1 MPFEVRVACDADCA
15 AIARLEC
22 SLGRLEWDEDGVKA
36 TLRGRANSGLVALE
50 DGQQIGHVLYCRVID
65 EVEILT
71 VAVDSAYRRQGIG
84 YELLR
89 HASALTQAK
98 LMHLEVRATNTPAIA
113 LYLKLGFENVGRRKA
128 YYRDGEDAIVM
139 RAIIGDEVV
148 DR

>member
-1 MPFEVRVACDADCA
+1 MSFEVRVARDTDCA
-15 AIARLEC
+15 AIARLEYN
-22 SLGRLEWDEDGVKA
+22 LGRLEWDEDGVKA
-36 TLRGRANSGLVALE
+36 TLRGTANSGLVALE
-50 DGQQIGHVLYCRVID
+50 DGQQIGHILYCRVID

-89 HASALTQAK
+89 HTSALTQAK
-98 LMHLEVRATNTPAIA
+98 IMHLEVRATNTPAIA
-113 LYLKLGFENVGRRKA
+113 LYRKLGFEDVGRRKA

-139 RAIIGDEVV
+139 RALIGDEVV